1 MKMVYAHR
9 IMKPLIVSVVSLVF
23 ATSLV
28 AQEAD
33 ALFDLPPLE
42 ISDNVKETVPPD
54 TTLNAVSPIDIIGTD
69 SVKMSAVKVKTDTA
83 IKTTQR
89 MYNDTVIP
97 KIQISSTPIEPE
109 APQTSGAAMPV
120 MLQRTEA
127 KKPTIS
133 KIASEVA
140 QDTTAMKT
148 QGPTIKVVTTED
160 MAALGQKP
168 AMDPNIAKAEAEKEA
183 KQKVADAKKTQTAQT
198 TQVTQTASTTA
209 NKKVTT
215 TASPRTQT
223 QPQAQTKAAASTT
236 SKKPSVAGQI
246 YRVQVFALQN
256 ESPQALKEIK
266 KQVGEK
272 TEVSVLSENGMKKY
286 VAGSFKSY
294 DEAAQF
300 RNTLAEKGFKGCFV
314 VAYSN
319 GKRVSF

>member
-1 MKMVYAHR
+1 MVYAHR
-9 IMKPLIVSVVSLVF
+9 IMKRLIVSVVSLVF

-83 IKTTQR
+83 IKTNQR

-183 KQKVADAKKTQTAQT
+183 KQKVADAKKTQTAQP
-198 TQVTQTASTTA
+198 TQTASTTA

-223 QPQAQTKAAASTT
+223 QPQTQTAASTT
-236 SKKPSVAGQI
+236 SKKAPVAGQI

>member
-54 TTLNAVSPIDIIGTD
+54 TTLNAVSPIDILVTD

-83 IKTTQR
+83 IKTDQR

-109 APQTSGAAMPV
+109 TPQPSGAAMPV

-183 KQKVADAKKTQTAQT
+183 KQKVADAKKTQTAQP
-198 TQVTQTASTTA
+198 TQTASTTA

-223 QPQAQTKAAASTT
+223 QPQTQTAASTT
-236 SKKPSVAGQI
+236 SKKAPVAGQI

>member
-9 IMKPLIVSVVSLVF
+9 IMKRLIVSAVSLVF

-83 IKTTQR
+83 IKTNQR

-109 APQTSGAAMPV
+109 TPQPSGAAMPV

-183 KQKVADAKKTQTAQT
+183 KQKVADAKKTQTAQP
-198 TQVTQTASTTA
+198 TQTASTTA

-223 QPQAQTKAAASTT
+223 QPQTQTAASTT
-236 SKKPSVAGQI
+236 SKKAPVAGQI

>member
-9 IMKPLIVSVVSLVF
+9 IMKRLIVSVVSLVF

-83 IKTTQR
+83 IKTNQR

-109 APQTSGAAMPV
+109 TPQPSGAAMPV

-168 AMDPNIAKAEAEKEA
+168 AMDPNIVKAEAEKEA
-183 KQKVADAKKTQTAQT
+183 KQKVADAKKTQTAQP
-198 TQVTQTASTTA
+198 TQTASTTA

-215 TASPRTQT
+215 TANPRTQT
-223 QPQAQTKAAASTT
+223 QPQTQTAASTT
-236 SKKPSVAGQI
+236 SKKAPVAGQI

>member
-9 IMKPLIVSVVSLVF
+9 IMKRLIVSVVSLVF

-83 IKTTQR
+83 IKTNQR

-109 APQTSGAAMPV
+109 TPQPSGAAMPV

-183 KQKVADAKKTQTAQT
+183 KQKVADAKKTQTAQP
-198 TQVTQTASTTA
+198 TQTASTTA

-223 QPQAQTKAAASTT
+223 QPQTQTAASTT
-236 SKKPSVAGQI
+236 SKKAPVAGQI

>member
-9 IMKPLIVSVVSLVF
+9 IMKRLIVSAVSLVF

-54 TTLNAVSPIDIIGTD
+54 TTLNAVSPIDILVTD

-83 IKTTQR
+83 IKTNQR

-109 APQTSGAAMPV
+109 APQASGAAMPV

-168 AMDPNIAKAEAEKEA
+168 AMDPNIVKAEAEKEA
-183 KQKVADAKKTQTAQT
+183 KQKVADAKKTQTAQP
-198 TQVTQTASTTA
+198 TQTASTTA

-223 QPQAQTKAAASTT
+223 QPQTQTAASTT
-236 SKKPSVAGQI
+236 SKKAPVAGQI

>member
-9 IMKPLIVSVVSLVF
+9 IMKRLIVSLVSLIF

-33 ALFDLPPLE
+33 SLFELPPLDIE
-42 ISDNVKETVPPD
+42 DITIETIPQD
-54 TTLNAVSPIDIIGTD
+54 TTLNAVIPIDILTD
-69 SVKMSAVKVKTDTA
+69 STKVSATKVDTDTA
-83 IKTTQR
+83 VKTTQR

-109 APQTSGAAMPV
+109 DPQTSGTITTPDPTMPV

-140 QDTTAMKT
+140 QDTAAMKAQRT
-148 QGPTIKVVTTED
+148 TIKVVTTED
-160 MAALGQKP
+160 MAAQGQKP
-168 AMDPNIAKAEAEKEA
+168 AMDPNIAEAATEKGTTGN
-183 KQKVADAKKTQTAQT
+183 VATAKKTQTT
-198 TQVTQTASTTA
+198 STTA

-215 TASPRTQT
+215 AANTKTQN
-223 QPQAQTKAAASTT
+223 QATASTT

-272 TEVSVLSENGMKKY
+272 TTISVLSENGMKKY

-294 DEAAQF
+294 NEAAQL
-300 RNTLAEKGFKGCFV
+300 RDELINKGFKGSFV
-314 VAYSN
+314 VAYNN
-319 GKRVSF
+319 GKRVSL

>member
-9 IMKPLIVSVVSLVF
+9 IMKRLIVSVVSLVF

-83 IKTTQR
+83 IKTNQR

-109 APQTSGAAMPV
+109 APQASGAAMPV

-183 KQKVADAKKTQTAQT
+183 KQKVADAKKTQTAQP
-198 TQVTQTASTTA
+198 TQTASTTA

-223 QPQAQTKAAASTT
+223 QPQTQTAASTT
-236 SKKPSVAGQI
+236 SKKAPVAGQI